1 MQRVWWSV
9 EVEDDRGTTTTSAPA
24 WFETGLLSPDDW
36 RAQWIEAEDP
46 LAKADRAAGLRW
58 VWSPTALDSRP
69 HAFRL
74 DFDAPADIDRKSV
87 GEGKRV
93 AVRLDL
99 GGSSDIK
106 KKTKTHEM
114 NTIRWL

>member
-1 MQRVWWSV
+1 MIRPPSRSPRPDTLLPDTTLFGSVSGDGASDASVDSAWDGKPLTSMQRVWWSV

-58 VWSPTALDSRP
+58 VWSPTAQIGRA
-69 HAFRL
+69 H
-74 DFDAPADIDRKSV
+74 V
-87 GEGKRV
+87 
-93 AVRLDL
+93 
-99 GGSSDIK
+99 
-106 KKTKTHEM
+106 
-114 NTIRWL
+114 

>member
-58 VWSPTALDSRP
+58 VWSPTALASRP

-74 DFDAPADIDRKSV
+74 AFDAPEESERAGRS
-87 GEGKRV
+87 GEHTSQLQSIMRPSY
-93 AVRLDL
+93 AVFWM
-99 GGSSDIK
+99 
-106 KKTKTHEM
+106 KTQ
-114 NTIRWL
+114 

>member
-74 DFDAPADIDRKSV
+74 DFDAPADTDRDEILISGKIGRASV
-87 GEGKRV
+87 WDRMCTSVE
-93 AVRLDL
+93 
-99 GGSSDIK
+99 I
-106 KKTKTHEM
+106 
-114 NTIRWL
+114 